1 MAFDYVS
8 VRDQVS
14 VKLIQE
20 FGMPATVT
28 RIIDE
33 AEYVK
38 GYDSVEGRTT
48 WTKVSDN
55 SVTYTQPTAT
65 TGTYTGIVGRLK
77 YDTEQIDGTNIRKGD
92 MKLLTITLPEPQ
104 NGDLYEVD
112 GVTYKY
118 VDHENVSPG
127 GVDVLYKI
135 QVRV

>member
-1 MAFDYVS
+1 MAFDYAS

-14 VKLIQE
+14 LRLIQE
-20 FGMPATVT
+20 FGMAATVT

-33 AEYVK
+33 TEYVK

-48 WTKVSDN
+48 WTKVSDG
-55 SVTYTQPTAT
+55 SITYTQPVAT
-65 TGTYTGIVGRLK
+65 TGTYTGTVARLK
-77 YDTEQIDGTNIRKGD
+77 YDTEQIDGTNIKKGD